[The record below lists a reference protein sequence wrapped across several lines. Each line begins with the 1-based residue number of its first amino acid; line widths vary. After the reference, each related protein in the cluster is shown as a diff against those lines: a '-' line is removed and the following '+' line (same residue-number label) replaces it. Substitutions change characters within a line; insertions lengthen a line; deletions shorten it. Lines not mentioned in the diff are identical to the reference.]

1 MRIAAFL
8 WLCGNEKCLLPS
20 QATDINQF
28 NTLYYMNYFCQDL
41 CRKDPF
47 SYEVSC
53 AKVQQL
59 FHISFI
65 SPNIFLSDVSD
76 PLTMSYVSHAFF
88 VPLCREQ
95 CRKTFVRLS

>member
-1 MRIAAFL
+1 
-8 WLCGNEKCLLPS
+8 
-20 QATDINQF
+20 
-28 NTLYYMNYFCQDL
+28 MNFFKIF

-59 FHISFI
+59 FHIPVI

-76 PLTMSYVSHAFF
+76 PLTVSDVSRTFF
-88 VPLCREQ
+88 VPLYHEQ
-95 CRKTFVRLS
+95 SRSTFIVLS

>member
-1 MRIAAFL
+1 
-8 WLCGNEKCLLPS
+8 
-20 QATDINQF
+20 
-28 NTLYYMNYFCQDL
+28 MNYFCQDL

-59 FHISFI
+59 FHIPVI

-76 PLTMSYVSHAFF
+76 PLTMSDVSHAFF

-95 CRKTFVRLS
+95 CHSTFIVLS

>member
-20 QATDINQF
+20 QATDIVQF
-28 NTLYYMNYFCQDL
+28 NTLYYMNNYLCQDL
-41 CRKDPF
+41 CHKDPF

-59 FHISFI
+59 FHIPYI
-65 SPNIFLSDVSD
+65 SPKIFLSDVSD
-76 PLTMSYVSHAFF
+76 PLTMSAVSHAFF
-88 VPLCREQ
+88 VPLCHEQ
-95 CRKTFVRLS
+95 RQ

>member
-1 MRIAAFL
+1 
-8 WLCGNEKCLLPS
+8 
-20 QATDINQF
+20 
-28 NTLYYMNYFCQDL
+28 MNNFCQDL

-59 FHISFI
+59 FHIPVI

-76 PLTMSYVSHAFF
+76 PLTMSDVSHTFF